1 MTVKAIIFMII
12 MLGIF
17 WGGFI
22 YLIVVAVKLERNKKR
37 KIILTRKGDN

>member
-22 YLIVVAVKLERNKKR
+22 YLIALTAKFERNKKR
-37 KIILTRKGDN
+37 RKNVDD